1 MFIRRNSYI
10 WSFFDQLT
18 ILKFTWQVVLALESE
33 GRVGTDVMSLDRPI
47 NIAVDEYFKLMRR
60 QFTDNEWKQI
70 EKSENDLHEFYRFVV
85 QFI

>member
-1 MFIRRNSYI
+1 MKL
-10 WSFFDQLT
+10 FDQLT
-18 ILKFTWQVVLALESE
+18 LLTFIWQVVLALESE

-85 QFI
+85 QFIQILPSK